1 MKQSKTKRSIGAK
14 NRTRGHSYERKIVK
28 ELRELTKNENIK
40 SSRSESRTLDD
51 MKIDVAD
58 IDNILPCYFQ
68 LKATQNV
75 PGIKSINDEVGK
87 KDKPLCIL
95 WAAQETRD
103 IKQICVGEYAIIPKQ
118 FFYELLKL
126 YFNGNE

>member
-1 MKQSKTKRSIGAK
+1 MGQK

-28 ELRELTKNENIK
+28 ELKELTKNENIK

-68 LKATQNV
+68 LKATQ
-75 PGIKSINDEVGK
+75 K
-87 KDKPLCIL
+87 C
-95 WAAQETRD
+95 T
-103 IKQICVGEYAIIPKQ
+103 EY
-118 FFYELLKL
+118 
-126 YFNGNE
+126 

>member
-1 MKQSKTKRSIGAK
+1 MK
-14 NRTRGHSYERKIVK
+14 
-28 ELRELTKNENIK
+28 ELTKNENIK

-58 IDNILPCYFQ
+58 VDDILPCYFQ

-75 PGIKSINDEVGK
+75 PSIKSINDEVGK

-103 IKQICVGEYAIIPKQ
+103 IK
-118 FFYELLKL
+118 
-126 YFNGNE
+126 